1 MIIIFT
7 SYHSLQIPFQGT
19 CTSTCIWNIYGIAYI
34 LPPLPWS
41 WTRLVNTCKHHHKPF
56 NFVTSNCTPETC
68 GQCEVYVFLSRSLDF
83 MHLWLFQTLVCGL
96 YRGCRDSGNERNMAD
111 SAFLRTVFSF
121 KYSHNNSLVCLW
133 NHQKVIEFSDWPK
146 WRNNWGICNTIDKY
160 NMKQGS
166 PKITNTCTGLQS
178 YMYQVH

>member
-96 YRGCRDSGNERNMAD
+96 YRGCRDSGNERNIWQTVPSYEQC
-111 SAFLRTVFSF
+111 SALNTAITTHLFVFETTRR
-121 KYSHNNSLVCLW
+121 SL
-133 NHQKVIEFSDWPK
+133 NFP
-146 WRNNWGICNTIDKY
+146 
-160 NMKQGS
+160 
-166 PKITNTCTGLQS
+166 TGLNGGITEASAIQLTNIIWS
-178 YMYQVH
+178 RAAQK

>member
-7 SYHSLQIPFQGT
+7 SYHSPQIPFQGT
-19 CTSTCIWNIYGIAYI
+19 CTSTCIWNIYGIAYTCI

-83 MHLWLFQTLVCGL
+83 MHLWADGYFKHWSVAYIGDAGIMKVLWWTVPSYEQCSALNTAITTHLF
-96 YRGCRDSGNERNMAD
+96 
-111 SAFLRTVFSF
+111 VFETTRR
-121 KYSHNNSLVCLW
+121 SL
-133 NHQKVIEFSDWPK
+133 NFP
-146 WRNNWGICNTIDKY
+146 
-160 NMKQGS
+160 
-166 PKITNTCTGLQS
+166 TGLNGGITEASAIQLTNIIWS
-178 YMYQVH
+178 RAAQK